1 MTTIYDVAKK
11 ANVSAMTVSRV
22 INQATSI
29 KEETRIR
36 VLKAIEELD
45 YIPNR
50 SARSLTSKDSKLLS
64 LIITDI
70 TNPFFTS
77 VARGAEDKANE
88 MGYQLVFSNSDENI
102 EKESSYI
109 RSAISRGIDGVL
121 LVSTGDESKRN
132 TDLLLKYSIPFV
144 LIDREIKDVS
154 SDIITG
160 DNQLGT
166 YQLLEHLFLNGH
178 KRISLVTGP
187 STISNIRDREHS
199 YLHFI
204 KQNNLPYNDVFR
216 TDLTKIN
223 LDLFIQKIVK
233 QPAGQRPTAIF
244 AINNFLA
251 VKLINELK
259 TQGLKVPEDLSVVC
273 FDDPYPIPDYNPF
286 LTVISQPAYRFGY
299 IGMDMLIKRIEGIDE
314 SSPQKIVL
322 PSELLIRQST
332 KTIRNS

>member
-22 INQATSI
+22 INQATTI
-29 KEETRIR
+29 KEETRLR

-109 RSAISRGIDGVL
+109 RSAISRGIDGML
-121 LVSTGDESKRN
+121 LVSTGDDSKKN
-132 TDLLLKYSIPFV
+132 TDLLSKYSIPFV
-144 LIDREIKDVS
+144 LIDREIQGVS
-154 SDIITG
+154 TTLITG
-160 DNQLGT
+160 DNQSGT
-166 YQLLEHLFLNGH
+166 FRLMEHLVQSGH
-178 KRISLVTGP
+178 KRIALVTGP
-187 STISNIRDREHS
+187 PSISNIREREAS
-199 YLHFI
+199 YLQFL
-204 KQNNLPYNDVFR
+204 KQENLPYNDVFR
-216 TDLTKIN
+216 TDLTKI
-223 LDLFIQKIVK
+223 KIEPYVEK
-233 QPAGQRPTAIF
+233 ILRLPKEQRPTAIF

-251 VKLINELK
+251 VKLINQLK
-259 TQGLKVPEDLSVVC
+259 TFGINVPEDISVVC
-273 FDDPYPIPDYNPF
+273 FDDPSPIPDYNPF
-286 LTVISQPAYRFGY
+286 LTVISQPAYKFGY
-299 IGMDMLIKRIEGIDE
+299 MGMEILINRIEGKID
-314 SSPQKIVL
+314 SSPQRIVL

-332 KTIRNS
+332 RKI